1 MEQQAKDT
9 KDVQEVGH
17 HLQKTAHAMA
27 GAERDV
33 FARSSYN
40 RYYYACY
47 LEARTALKEMSAD
60 WGRARHKSFP
70 DIFRSSIPKILKAGR
85 KVADRADDVELKK
98 RIDQSLRACA
108 ELASII
114 ERAYGTR
121 IVADYNPEIGVGF
134 NYSARFSLNGVEITD
149 AHEWHGRVQLLA
161 SQILSTW
168 RQVNA

>member
-1 MEQQAKDT
+1 M
-9 KDVQEVGH
+9 QEVGH
-17 HLQKTAHAMA
+17 HLQKTAHVIA
-27 GAERDV
+27 GVERDV

-47 LEARTALKEMSAD
+47 LEARAALNEMSAD

-70 DIFRSSIPKILKAGR
+70 EIFRASIPKALRTGR
-85 KVADRADDVELKK
+85 RTADRAGDSLLV
-98 RIDQSLRACA
+98 RQIDQSLRACA

-134 NYSARFSLNGVEITD
+134 NGTARFSLNGVEVTD
-149 AHEWHGRVQLLA
+149 AHQWHGRVKLLA